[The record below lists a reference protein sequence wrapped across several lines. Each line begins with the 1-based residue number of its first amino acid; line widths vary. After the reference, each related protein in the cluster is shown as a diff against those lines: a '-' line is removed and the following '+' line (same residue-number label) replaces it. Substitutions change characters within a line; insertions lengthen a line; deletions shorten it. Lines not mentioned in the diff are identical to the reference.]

1 MKRALILAGLLA
13 AAPATQA
20 ANNLDTLQNL
30 GQAEFAALSQDLGAA
45 LSYKALAP
53 AEPLGITGFDIGIE
67 ATFTTPAN
75 SAVLDKAMG
84 GNGLSSIPVPKLHAH
99 KGLPFGIDVGLMY
112 SEVPS
117 SNIKL
122 IGYEL
127 RYAILEGG
135 VASPALAV
143 RATASNLSGVDQLDL
158 STQGL
163 ELTVSKGF
171 VNLTPYAGIGQVWT
185 TSTPN
190 TSDPLIAA
198 AGLKE
203 ETDTL
208 NKYYVGLNVN
218 MGLFNLAFEADKTG
232 DAQTVGA
239 KLGWR
244 F

>member
-20 ANNLDTLQNL
+20 ANNIDTLQNL
-30 GQAEFAALSQDLGAA
+30 SQAEFAAFSQDLGAA

-53 AEPLGITGFDIGIE
+53 AEPLGVTGFDIGIE
-67 ATFTTPAN
+67 LTATTPAN
-75 SAVLDKAMG
+75 STVLDKAMSG
-84 GNGLSSIPVPKLHAH
+84 GGFSTIPVPKLHAH

-112 SEVPS
+112 SAIPNS
-117 SNIKL
+117 DIKL

-143 RATASNLSGVDQLDL
+143 RATGSSLSGVDQLDF

-185 TSTPN
+185 TSTPD
-190 TSDPLIAA
+190 SADPLIAA
-198 AGLKE
+198 AGLQE
-203 ETDTL
+203 ETDSL
-208 NKYYVGLNVN
+208 SKYFVGLNVN
-218 MGLFNLAFEADKTG
+218 MGVFNLAFEADKTG
-232 DAQTVGA
+232 DAESVGA